1 MSHSPKSPV
10 FFCLFIWLL
19 LAAPFLQAQEIS
31 PSTEDAEEQNDASSE
46 AIISEREA
54 VEVVTDSNVAEA
66 ISRRPDLQFNNVTID
81 GERSS
86 LSLDDIPADAVEELE
101 VLRAVTPDMDAD
113 SRGGSLNLSSNP
125 TFKQEKPVIK
135 ADAYLLFSDKE
146 DTWQQGSSVTYGR
159 ALGNL
164 GFRLTASQS
173 NEHDISESIHMDWD
187 QTQED
192 ANVYIPA
199 YLFERFGEY
208 WHINYTLNS
217 NFDYRISDS
226 FYLTARV
233 NLAKYE
239 TEGYEPQIRYKYE
252 NGTYEQVAATT
263 GRSLHAQV
271 DRDLTGWESHSE
283 RYDVQFG
290 GFLDL
295 ERFKLDFKVYKEA
308 NHYEEPDWTIIE
320 FKTEDIDLD
329 YQLDQDHYPIAD
341 QANEM
346 SVTDAASYVFDEYLS
361 ERWQN
366 FNDAFITSLN
376 TKYLF
381 EWGKARTY
389 IKAGLKFTSKE
400 KDQRSDSRIYT
411 GYAGDFSLDDIA
423 SDYGEESL
431 VIDGLNYG
439 SFPTLVDSRDYL
451 HQHLDHFEYNLLR
464 SAQKGDPA
472 TYVVTED
479 ISAAYAMLNVNYG
492 KLRSIVGFRLEQTDL
507 DYTAREIITGES
519 MNYIRTE
526 IRTDKNS
533 YSHLFPA
540 VHLRYFLGKRITL
553 IGAWTMT
560 IMRPWYGDIVP
571 YRFINYDSLEIDE
584 GNPSLKPTI
593 YSNFDFSLD
602 YKLSDA
608 SMFSIELF
616 SRDVEDIVFWKVT
629 DIESGPFKGFTTGKN
644 ANGPTATERGF
655 RLILSQNLEEWWNQL
670 EGFSVILKGTFQ
682 DSETEYPER
691 PGEKMPVTYRPVSV
705 IEATLNYDKGPIY
718 AQISY
723 SHHAKELEGVFE
735 NSWEDRY
742 HKSGQYLDLSASY
755 RISDTLRIFLEA
767 ENLLGTQYEAYAGS
781 PDRPTTH
788 SWRSTQYQFGFKFN
802 I

>member
-1 MSHSPKSPV
+1 MSHFLKSPALLG
-10 FFCLFIWLL
+10 FTICLI
-19 LAAPFLQAQEIS
+19 LAFTHIRAQEVPLS
-31 PSTEDAEEQNDASSE
+31 SEEREELDDASSE
-46 AIISEREA
+46 SIISERE
-54 VEVVTDSNVAEA
+54 EVDIVTDSNVAEA

-125 TFKQEKPVIK
+125 TFKLEKPVIK

-159 ALGNL
+159 AVGDL
-164 GFRLTASQS
+164 GFRVTASQS
-173 NEHDISESIHMDWD
+173 NEHDLSEWTRMDWSQSEGD
-187 QTQED
+187 TE
-192 ANVYIPA
+192 VYVPD
-199 YLFERFGEY
+199 YLFENFGEY
-208 WHINYTLNS
+208 WHINYTLNT
-217 NFDYRISDS
+217 NVDYRISDS
-226 FYLTARV
+226 FYLTARI

-239 TEGYEPQIRYKYE
+239 TEGYEPLIRYKYE
-252 NGTYEQVAATT
+252 NGSYDQIADTS

-271 DRDLTGWESHSE
+271 DRDLTGWESHSD
-283 RYDVQFG
+283 RYEIQFG

-308 NHYEEPDWTIIE
+308 KSYEEPDWTIIE
-320 FKTEDIDLD
+320 FKTEEIDLD
-329 YQLDQDHYPIAD
+329 YALDQEHFPIA
-341 QANEM
+341 QEANVA
-346 SVTDAASYVFDEYLS
+346 SVTDASSYVFDEYLS
-361 ERWQN
+361 ERWQD

-381 EWGKARTY
+381 EWGKARAY

-411 GYAGDFSLDDIA
+411 GYTGDFSMDAIA
-423 SDYGEESL
+423 SDYDGESL

-439 SFPTLVDSRDYL
+439 AFPTLVDSRDFL
-451 HQHLDHFEYNLLR
+451 HGHLDQFEYNLLR
-464 SAQKGDPA
+464 SVQKGDPS
-472 TYVVTED
+472 TYVVAED
-479 ISAAYAMLNVNYG
+479 ISAAYAMLNINYG

-507 DYTAREIITGES
+507 DYTARDVVTDEN
-519 MNYIRTE
+519 MNYLRTE
-526 IRTDKNS
+526 IKTEKNS

-560 IMRPWYGDIVP
+560 IKRPWYGSIVP
-571 YRFINYDSLEIDE
+571 YRFINYDSLEIEE
-584 GNPSLKPTI
+584 GNPSLKPTL
-593 YSNFDFSLD
+593 YSNFDFSMD

-608 SMFSIELF
+608 SMLSVELF
-616 SRDVEDIVFWKVT
+616 SKDVEDIVFWEVT
-629 DIESGPFKGFTTGKN
+629 DIESGPFEGFTTGTN
-644 ANGPTATERGF
+644 ANGPTAVERGF
-655 RLILSQNLEEWWNQL
+655 RLILSQNLEEWWEEL

-691 PGEKMPVTYRPVSV
+691 PDEKMPVTYRPTSV
-705 IEATLNYDKGPIY
+705 LEATLSYDKGPVY
-718 AQISY
+718 VQVSY
-723 SHHAKELEGVFE
+723 SHQTKELEGVFE

-742 HKSGQYLDLSASY
+742 HKSSQYLDLSASY
-755 RISDTLRIFLEA
+755 RLSDAIRIFLEA
-767 ENLLGTQYEAYAGS
+767 QNLLGTQYDVYAGS
-781 PDRPTTH
+781 PDRPTTR
-788 SWRSTQYQFGFKFN
+788 SWRSTQYQFGFKLN